1 MTAALLSP
9 LRLRELELPNR
20 IVVSPMCQYSAVDG
34 CATDW
39 HLVHLGQ
46 YAVSGAG
53 LVIVEA
59 SHVERRGRITHGCL
73 GLYSDENEAAL
84 VRVVAFVRRHGHAR
98 RGIQLSH
105 SGRKG
110 SARRPWEGRGEALTA
125 GEDSW
130 PTVSASELAFDDG
143 WPQPAMLD
151 AGGTAVV
158 REAFAQSTRRAARLG
173 FDLVELHV
181 AHGYLLHGFLSP
193 LCNRRRD
200 AYGGSLE
207 NRMRFPLEVFDAVRA
222 EWPRHRPLGVR
233 ISATDW
239 IEGGWT
245 LEDSCEFARRL
256 KGRGCDFITVSS
268 GGMSPKQK
276 ITLGEGFRLPLA
288 AAVRQAAGLPVMG
301 VGMLHDP
308 HWAWRA
314 AAALGGDVS
323 YPPQYIRGYRSPWLR
338 GQRAGLN
345 GVSSAPEQG
354 HWQAQ
359 PARPQDRE
367 PTGKHEEQ
375 YKEALKEPER
385 ATGCRLPHIHITGI

>member
-1 MTAALLSP
+1 MTPALLSP

-53 LVIVEA
+53 LVILEA
-59 SHVERRGRITHGCL
+59 THVERRGRITHGCL

-84 VRVVAFVRRHGHAR
+84 VRVVDFFRRHGHAR
-98 RGIQLSH
+98 LGIQISH

-125 GEDSW
+125 GEDAW
-130 PTVSASELAFDDG
+130 GTVSASDLPFDEG
-143 WPQPAMLD
+143 WPQPAVLD
-151 AGGTAVV
+151 ADGMAAV

-173 FDLVELHV
+173 FDLVGIHI

-193 LCNRRRD
+193 LCNRRGD

-207 NRMRFPLEVFDAVRA
+207 NRMRFPLEVFDGMRA
-222 EWPRHRPLGVR
+222 EWPQHRPLGVR

-239 IEGGWT
+239 VDGGWT
-245 LEDSCEFARRL
+245 LEDACEFARRL
-256 KGRGCDFITVSS
+256 KARGCDFITVSS
-268 GGMSPKQK
+268 GGTSLKQK
-276 ITLGEGFRLPLA
+276 ITLGEGFQLPLA
-288 AAVRQAAGLPVMG
+288 AAVRQAADLPVMG
-301 VGMLHDP
+301 VGMLFDPVHANRVIAEGQCDLAAIARGMLHDP

-314 AAALGGDVS
+314 AAALGGEVS
-323 YPPQYIRGYRSPWLR
+323 HPPQYIRGYLSSWLR
-338 GQRAGLN
+338 AQRAGH
-345 GVSSAPEQG
+345 GGA
-354 HWQAQ
+354 
-359 PARPQDRE
+359 
-367 PTGKHEEQ
+367 
-375 YKEALKEPER
+375 
-385 ATGCRLPHIHITGI
+385 